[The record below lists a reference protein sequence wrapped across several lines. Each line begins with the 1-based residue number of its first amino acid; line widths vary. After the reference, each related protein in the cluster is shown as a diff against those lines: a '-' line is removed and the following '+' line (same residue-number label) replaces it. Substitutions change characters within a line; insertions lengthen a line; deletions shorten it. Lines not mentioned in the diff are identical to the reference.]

1 MNTTLKT
8 AEKFAAQTLTEDGL
22 IDIFTGIGFMIIG
35 YFWLVDNSAVSVVM
49 PFALIGLW
57 KTSRRYISEPR
68 IGRVTLAKETK
79 ATIKTGRTILAV
91 IALTLV
97 VGVIAYLLGGAG
109 DIQGT
114 AYYPLFAAGPSLLAA
129 TLIFFHAKHLKCPR
143 YYAYAAWLVAAAGI
157 AIWLG
162 EGPAKAFMLGGVP
175 ILLGGFWYLIK
186 FLSSHP
192 KAVS

>member
-1 MNTTLKT
+1 MNTTLNT
-8 AEKFAAQTLTEDGL
+8 AEKFAAKTLTKDGL
-22 IDIFTGIGFMIIG
+22 IDIFTGIGLVVIG

-57 KTSRRYISEPR
+57 KTTRRYISEPR
-68 IGRVTLAKETK
+68 IGSVTLAKEDA
-79 ATIKTGRTILAV
+79 ATIKIGRTILLI

-114 AYYPLFAAGPSLLAA
+114 AYYPLFAAGPSLLIA
-129 TLIFFHAKHLKCPR
+129 TITFFNAKHMRCPR

-157 AIWLG
+157 AIYLG
-162 EGPAKAFMLGGVP
+162 AGPATAFMVGGAP
-175 ILLGGFWYLIK
+175 IALVGVGVFAR
-186 FLSSHP
+186 FLSNNP
-192 KAVS
+192 KGQA